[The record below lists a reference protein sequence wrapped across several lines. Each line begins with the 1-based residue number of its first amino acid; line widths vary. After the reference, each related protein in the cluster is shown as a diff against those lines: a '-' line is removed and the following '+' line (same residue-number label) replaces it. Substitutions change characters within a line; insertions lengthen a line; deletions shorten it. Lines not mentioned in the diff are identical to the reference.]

1 MKKMQDQVV
10 MITGAGGCI
19 GRCTAALFAR
29 EGARLIL
36 CDRTQEALAGV
47 TDEVTGL
54 GAEAIACPFDVRS
67 HEGAVEAVQK
77 GLERFGRIDAL
88 IAVAGGSAALLGKLS
103 TFADSQPETWD
114 FVMGI
119 NVQGSFNCVHAVLP
133 HMLERKSGRI
143 ILFGSIAGVGGL
155 AGRADYSA
163 AKGALSSFTRAL
175 AMEVGAYNITVNCVS
190 PGAIHRDGVPIEGMT
205 YMGPRGES
213 AGPEPVAAMCLFLA
227 SQDGWF
233 ITGQNY
239 QVDGGRT
246 LGSLKHTT

>member
-1 MKKMQDQVV
+1 MKMQDKVV

-19 GRCTAALFAR
+19 GRATAKAMAR
-29 EGARLIL
+29 EGAKLIL
-36 CDRTQEALAGV
+36 CDLTREALSPILDQVRA
-47 TDEVTGL
+47 L
-54 GAEAIACPFDVRS
+54 GAEAITCAFDVRS
-67 HEGAVEAVQK
+67 HEGAVEAARS
-77 GLERFGRIDAL
+77 GLARFGRIDAL
-88 IAVAGGSAALLGKLS
+88 VAVAGGSAALINKLS
-103 TFADSQPETWD
+103 TFVDSDPETWD

-133 HMLERKSGRI
+133 HMIERQQGRI

-205 YMGPRGES
+205 YMGPWGES